1 MDNKILNLY
10 LSRILSGFYLFIYN
24 NIKYKLIYPDIH
36 IKYEAELYAQEEYEK
51 CKYNDWINEEEI
63 IYNLINLG
71 LWTID
76 GDSRLQKISQQI
88 EDAKIDLY
96 KNYFNASKV
105 KSIKRNL
112 SGLNKSYDKLYTN
125 KHLLDHLTPAG
136 YAQSVKNQYILIYS
150 LYYENNEKVFEDV
163 LGSDYS
169 LLNGLSNIINE
180 NIININVFRK
190 LARSDI
196 WRNYWGA
203 NKNNIFDNSA
213 VNWTDEQKTLVVL
226 TKMYDNAYEH
236 PECPPNN
243 IIDDDDAFDGWL
255 IFQKRENEKNKNK
268 QRTEKMLGNKLNK
281 AGEIFLMANNKEEAE
296 SIYNLNDPMTQNII
310 KERNDVILNSSSDI
324 SENKLPDV
332 QRNLQIQKNQL
343 MMKRK

>member
-1 MDNKILNLY
+1 MDIKTLNLY
-10 LSRILSGFYLFIYN
+10 LSRILSGFYIFIHN
-24 NIKYKLIYPDIH
+24 NIKYKLIYPNIY
-36 IKYEAELYAQEEYEK
+36 IKYEAELYSQEEYEK

-71 LWTID
+71 LWTLD
-76 GDSRLQKISQQI
+76 GDSRLQKLNQQT

-96 KNYFNASKV
+96 KNYFNSSKV
-105 KSIKRNL
+105 KSIKRNIK
-112 SGLNKSYDKLYTN
+112 GLNKSYEKMYSN
-125 KHLLDHLTPAG
+125 RHSLDHLTAEG
-136 YAQSVKNQYILIYS
+136 YAQTIKNQYILIYS
-150 LYYENNEKVFEDV
+150 LHYENNTRVFDH
-163 LGSDYS
+163 LLDSDYV
-169 LLNGLSNIINE
+169 LLNSLSNIINE
-180 NIININVFRK
+180 NIIGIDIFRK

-196 WRNYWGA
+196 WRNYWSA

-213 VNWTDEQKTLVVL
+213 INWTDEQKTLVVL

-243 IIDDDDAFDGWL
+243 IIEDDDAFDGWL

-281 AGEIFLMANNKEEAE
+281 AGEVFLMANNKEEAQ
-296 SIYNLNDPMTQNII
+296 SIYNLNDPLAQNTI
-310 KERNDVILNSSSDI
+310 KERNNIILGSSSDI
-324 SENKLPDV
+324 KENNLPDV
-332 QRNLQIQKNQL
+332 QRNLQIQRNQL

>member
-1 MDNKILNLY
+1 MENKVLNLY
-10 LSRILSGFYLFIYN
+10 LSRILSGFYIFIYD
-24 NIKYKLIYPDIH
+24 NIKYKLIYPDIT
-36 IKYEAELYAQEEYEK
+36 IKYEAELYAQEEYEN
-51 CKYNDWINEEEI
+51 CKYSDWINEEELI
-63 IYNLINLG
+63 FNLINLG

-76 GDSRLQKISQQI
+76 GDNRLQKINQQI

-96 KNYFNASKV
+96 KNYFNTSKV
-105 KSIKRNL
+105 KSIKRNI
-112 SGLNKSYDKLYTN
+112 SGLNKSYEKLYSN
-125 KHLLDHLTPAG
+125 RHSLDHLTAYG
-136 YAQSVKNQYILIYS
+136 YSQTVKNQYILINS
-150 LYYENNEKVFEDV
+150 LYYDNNIKVFSSLLD
-163 LGSDYS
+163 SDYT
-169 LLNGLSNIINE
+169 LLNSLSNIINE
-180 NIININVFRK
+180 NTINMNIFRK

-203 NKNNIFDNSA
+203 NKNNIFDKNT

-281 AGEIFLMANNKEEAE
+281 AGEVFLMAHNKEEAQ
-296 SIYNLNDPMTQNII
+296 SIYNLNDPLAQNTI
-310 KERNDVILNSSSDI
+310 KERNNVILNSSSDI
-324 SENKLPDV
+324 KENNLPDV
-332 QRNLQIQKNQL
+332 QRNLQIQRNQL